1 MFHQKQPIGR
11 MVNAHAPLERM
22 TGDQFRQWRLYM
34 NLTQVE
40 LARILKIHFITLS
53 RWERRRWR
61 EIPPMAIRR
70 IADVV
75 DPKASLTEE

>member
-1 MFHQKQPIGR
+1 MYHQAQPIGR

-22 TGDQFRQWRLYM
+22 TGDQFRNWRLYM
-34 NLTQVE
+34 NLTQAEMASV
-40 LARILKIHFITLS
+40 LKIHTITLS

-61 EIPPMAIRR
+61 EIPPVAIRK
-70 IADVV
+70 IADVL